1 MELKTIGLTKKFGSK
16 TAVDNL
22 NITLT
27 NGVYGLLG
35 ANGAGKTTLMR
46 LLCNIQNPT
55 SGKILLNGKNIVGLG
70 ERYRNLLGY
79 LPQHFGYYP
88 DFSAFDFLLYVSA
101 LKGLD
106 EKAARKKSKELLEAV
121 DLSRESKHKIKTFSG
136 GMKQRLGIAQAMLN
150 DPHILILDE
159 PTAGLD
165 PKERVRFR
173 NLISAFS
180 KDRIVILSTHIVS
193 DVEFIAEEIIMM
205 KSGQIIHF
213 GNPQEITSEIDDQVW
228 ECTVPTA
235 YAEKYA
241 AAYNTSNLRNTS
253 ENQTILRIIGDRP
266 PMRKVFSKRLALIAL
281 IGIILFSALL
291 SFSTFQNKY
300 AFDQN
305 IGKGTGKT
313 AVEIDKEIAA
323 KYEGILTDKKVQ
335 QMMSDFAPTS
345 DLHGLSAIY
354 VYQNAMQSAAFSRFS
369 DKEGNW
375 NGLSV
380 SDVFGNEEIKIGYV
394 DGWLSTSRN
403 MVRVF
408 VALALAVIIML
419 APIFSGEYEGV
430 DNIILTSK
438 YGKTK
443 CATAK
448 VVAGIITAILTTTL
462 IAAFNLLLAFVFYG
476 TEGLDCSILFA
487 PSDYVEAFIPFNIT
501 CGTLLKY
508 QILLAFTCTLSVTG
522 ITLFLS
528 AISKNQ
534 IVALVAAMAIFLFPV
549 LLPITEVNPLFRL
562 VGLLPIYHVLA
573 ISLLSVEQMSN
584 GMLYAI
590 WAIPAALLFLGVGAG
605 ISRRVFAKHQVL

>member
-1 MELKTIGLTKKFGSK
+1 MKK
-16 TAVDNL
+16 
-22 NITLT
+22 
-27 NGVYGLLG
+27 
-35 ANGAGKTTLMR
+35 
-46 LLCNIQNPT
+46 
-55 SGKILLNGKNIVGLG
+55 
-70 ERYRNLLGY
+70 
-79 LPQHFGYYP
+79 
-88 DFSAFDFLLYVSA
+88 
-101 LKGLD
+101 
-106 EKAARKKSKELLEAV
+106 
-121 DLSRESKHKIKTFSG
+121 
-136 GMKQRLGIAQAMLN
+136 
-150 DPHILILDE
+150 LILFE
-159 PTAGLD
+159 L
-165 PKERVRFR
+165 
-173 NLISAFS
+173 
-180 KDRIVILSTHIVS
+180 
-193 DVEFIAEEIIMM
+193 
-205 KSGQIIHF
+205 
-213 GNPQEITSEIDDQVW
+213 
-228 ECTVPTA
+228 
-235 YAEKYA
+235 
-241 AAYNTSNLRNTS
+241 
-253 ENQTILRIIGDRP
+253 
-266 PMRKVFSKRLALIAL
+266 RKVFSKRLALIAL

-476 TEGLDCSILFA
+476 TETSVYKGYKQDKIEMRGDRAEMSDFPLYLNTVAGGLDRRDQTIGGFSFVVKIYA
-487 PSDYVEAFIPFNIT
+487 VPVVEII
-501 CGTLLKY
+501 G
-508 QILLAFTCTLSVTG
+508 
-522 ITLFLS
+522 
-528 AISKNQ
+528 
-534 IVALVAAMAIFLFPV
+534 
-549 LLPITEVNPLFRL
+549 
-562 VGLLPIYHVLA
+562 
-573 ISLLSVEQMSN
+573 
-584 GMLYAI
+584 
-590 WAIPAALLFLGVGAG
+590 
-605 ISRRVFAKHQVL
+605 

>member
-1 MELKTIGLTKKFGSK
+1 MKK
-16 TAVDNL
+16 
-22 NITLT
+22 
-27 NGVYGLLG
+27 
-35 ANGAGKTTLMR
+35 
-46 LLCNIQNPT
+46 
-55 SGKILLNGKNIVGLG
+55 
-70 ERYRNLLGY
+70 
-79 LPQHFGYYP
+79 
-88 DFSAFDFLLYVSA
+88 
-101 LKGLD
+101 
-106 EKAARKKSKELLEAV
+106 
-121 DLSRESKHKIKTFSG
+121 
-136 GMKQRLGIAQAMLN
+136 
-150 DPHILILDE
+150 LILFE
-159 PTAGLD
+159 L
-165 PKERVRFR
+165 
-173 NLISAFS
+173 
-180 KDRIVILSTHIVS
+180 
-193 DVEFIAEEIIMM
+193 
-205 KSGQIIHF
+205 
-213 GNPQEITSEIDDQVW
+213 
-228 ECTVPTA
+228 
-235 YAEKYA
+235 
-241 AAYNTSNLRNTS
+241 
-253 ENQTILRIIGDRP
+253 
-266 PMRKVFSKRLALIAL
+266 RKVFSKRLSLIAL
-281 IGIILFSALL
+281 VGILLFSVLI
-291 SFSTFQNKY
+291 SFSTYQNKY
-300 AFDQN
+300 AFDGVN
-305 IGKGTGKT
+305 AEGSGKT
-313 AVEIDKEIAA
+313 AVEIDKGIAA
-323 KYEGILTDKKVQ
+323 KYEGILTDEKVQ

-462 IAAFNLLLAFVFYG
+462 VAAINLLLAFVFYG

-501 CGTLLKY
+501 CSTLLKY

-573 ISLLSVEQMSN
+573 IALLSVEQMSN
-584 GMLYAI
+584 WMLYAI

>member
-1 MELKTIGLTKKFGSK
+1 MKK
-16 TAVDNL
+16 
-22 NITLT
+22 
-27 NGVYGLLG
+27 
-35 ANGAGKTTLMR
+35 
-46 LLCNIQNPT
+46 
-55 SGKILLNGKNIVGLG
+55 
-70 ERYRNLLGY
+70 
-79 LPQHFGYYP
+79 
-88 DFSAFDFLLYVSA
+88 
-101 LKGLD
+101 
-106 EKAARKKSKELLEAV
+106 
-121 DLSRESKHKIKTFSG
+121 
-136 GMKQRLGIAQAMLN
+136 
-150 DPHILILDE
+150 LILFE
-159 PTAGLD
+159 L
-165 PKERVRFR
+165 
-173 NLISAFS
+173 
-180 KDRIVILSTHIVS
+180 
-193 DVEFIAEEIIMM
+193 
-205 KSGQIIHF
+205 
-213 GNPQEITSEIDDQVW
+213 
-228 ECTVPTA
+228 
-235 YAEKYA
+235 
-241 AAYNTSNLRNTS
+241 
-253 ENQTILRIIGDRP
+253 
-266 PMRKVFSKRLALIAL
+266 RKVFSKRLSLIAL
-281 IGIILFSALL
+281 VGILLFSVLI
-291 SFSTFQNKY
+291 SFSTYQNKY
-300 AFDQN
+300 AFD
-305 IGKGTGKT
+305 GVSAEGSGKT
-313 AVEIDKEIAA
+313 AVEIDKGIAA
-323 KYEGILTDKKVQ
+323 KYEGILTDEKVQ

-394 DGWLSTSRN
+394 DGWLSTSKN
-403 MVRVF
+403 MVRF
-408 VALALAVIIML
+408 FIALALAVIIML

-448 VVAGIITAILTTTL
+448 VIAGIITAILTTTL
-462 IAAFNLLLAFVFYG
+462 VAAINLLLAFVFYG

-501 CGTLLKY
+501 CWTLLKY

-605 ISRRVFAKHQVL
+605 ISRRVFAKHQVS

>member
-1 MELKTIGLTKKFGSK
+1 MKK
-16 TAVDNL
+16 
-22 NITLT
+22 
-27 NGVYGLLG
+27 
-35 ANGAGKTTLMR
+35 
-46 LLCNIQNPT
+46 
-55 SGKILLNGKNIVGLG
+55 
-70 ERYRNLLGY
+70 
-79 LPQHFGYYP
+79 
-88 DFSAFDFLLYVSA
+88 
-101 LKGLD
+101 
-106 EKAARKKSKELLEAV
+106 
-121 DLSRESKHKIKTFSG
+121 
-136 GMKQRLGIAQAMLN
+136 
-150 DPHILILDE
+150 LILFE
-159 PTAGLD
+159 
-165 PKERVRFR
+165 
-173 NLISAFS
+173 
-180 KDRIVILSTHIVS
+180 
-193 DVEFIAEEIIMM
+193 
-205 KSGQIIHF
+205 
-213 GNPQEITSEIDDQVW
+213 
-228 ECTVPTA
+228 
-235 YAEKYA
+235 
-241 AAYNTSNLRNTS
+241 
-253 ENQTILRIIGDRP
+253 LRI
-266 PMRKVFSKRLALIAL
+266 VFSKRLALIAL

-300 AFDQN
+300 AFDPN
-305 IGKGTGKT
+305 IGEGTGKT

-323 KYEGILTDKKVQ
+323 KYEGILTDEKVQ

-375 NGLSV
+375 NGLSI

-394 DGWLSTSRN
+394 DGWLSTSKN

-408 VALALAVIIML
+408 IVLALAVIIML

-448 VVAGIITAILTTTL
+448 VAAGILTAILTTAL
-462 IAAFNLLLAFVFYG
+462 VAAFNLLLALIFYG

-487 PSDYVEAFIPFNIT
+487 PSDYVEGFIPFNIT

-534 IVALVAAMAIFLFPV
+534 IVALVAAIAIFLFPV
-549 LLPITEVNPLFRL
+549 LLPITEANPLFRL
-562 VGLLPIYHVLA
+562 VGLLPIYHALA

-605 ISRRVFAKHQVL
+605 ISRRVFAKHQVS

>member
-1 MELKTIGLTKKFGSK
+1 
-16 TAVDNL
+16 
-22 NITLT
+22 
-27 NGVYGLLG
+27 
-35 ANGAGKTTLMR
+35 
-46 LLCNIQNPT
+46 
-55 SGKILLNGKNIVGLG
+55 
-70 ERYRNLLGY
+70 
-79 LPQHFGYYP
+79 
-88 DFSAFDFLLYVSA
+88 
-101 LKGLD
+101 
-106 EKAARKKSKELLEAV
+106 
-121 DLSRESKHKIKTFSG
+121 
-136 GMKQRLGIAQAMLN
+136 
-150 DPHILILDE
+150 
-159 PTAGLD
+159 
-165 PKERVRFR
+165 
-173 NLISAFS
+173 
-180 KDRIVILSTHIVS
+180 
-193 DVEFIAEEIIMM
+193 
-205 KSGQIIHF
+205 
-213 GNPQEITSEIDDQVW
+213 
-228 ECTVPTA
+228 
-235 YAEKYA
+235 
-241 AAYNTSNLRNTS
+241 
-253 ENQTILRIIGDRP
+253 
-266 PMRKVFSKRLALIAL
+266 
-281 IGIILFSALL
+281 
-291 SFSTFQNKY
+291 
-300 AFDQN
+300 
-305 IGKGTGKT
+305 
-313 AVEIDKEIAA
+313 
-323 KYEGILTDKKVQ
+323 
-335 QMMSDFAPTS
+335 MMSDFAPTS

-448 VVAGIITAILTTTL
+448 VIAGIITAILTTTL
-462 IAAFNLLLAFVFYG
+462 VAAINLLLAFVFYG

-590 WAIPAALLFLGVGAG
+590 WAIPVALLFLGVGAG
-605 ISRRVFAKHQVL
+605 ISRRVFAKHQVS

>member
-1 MELKTIGLTKKFGSK
+1 MKKLIYFEL
-16 TAVDNL
+16 
-22 NITLT
+22 
-27 NGVYGLLG
+27 
-35 ANGAGKTTLMR
+35 R
-46 LLCNIQNPT
+46 
-55 SGKILLNGKNIVGLG
+55 KI
-70 ERYRNLLGY
+70 
-79 LPQHFGYYP
+79 
-88 DFSAFDFLLYVSA
+88 
-101 LKGLD
+101 
-106 EKAARKKSKELLEAV
+106 
-121 DLSRESKHKIKTFSG
+121 
-136 GMKQRLGIAQAMLN
+136 
-150 DPHILILDE
+150 
-159 PTAGLD
+159 
-165 PKERVRFR
+165 
-173 NLISAFS
+173 
-180 KDRIVILSTHIVS
+180 
-193 DVEFIAEEIIMM
+193 
-205 KSGQIIHF
+205 
-213 GNPQEITSEIDDQVW
+213 
-228 ECTVPTA
+228 
-235 YAEKYA
+235 
-241 AAYNTSNLRNTS
+241 
-253 ENQTILRIIGDRP
+253 
-266 PMRKVFSKRLALIAL
+266 FSKRLSMVTL
-281 IGIILFSALL
+281 IGILLFSALL
-291 SFSTFQNKY
+291 SFSTYQNKY

-305 IGKGTGKT
+305 AGEGSGKA

-462 IAAFNLLLAFVFYG
+462 IAGFNLLLAFVFYG

>member
-1 MELKTIGLTKKFGSK
+1 MKK
-16 TAVDNL
+16 
-22 NITLT
+22 
-27 NGVYGLLG
+27 
-35 ANGAGKTTLMR
+35 
-46 LLCNIQNPT
+46 
-55 SGKILLNGKNIVGLG
+55 
-70 ERYRNLLGY
+70 
-79 LPQHFGYYP
+79 
-88 DFSAFDFLLYVSA
+88 
-101 LKGLD
+101 
-106 EKAARKKSKELLEAV
+106 
-121 DLSRESKHKIKTFSG
+121 
-136 GMKQRLGIAQAMLN
+136 
-150 DPHILILDE
+150 LILFE
-159 PTAGLD
+159 L
-165 PKERVRFR
+165 
-173 NLISAFS
+173 
-180 KDRIVILSTHIVS
+180 
-193 DVEFIAEEIIMM
+193 
-205 KSGQIIHF
+205 
-213 GNPQEITSEIDDQVW
+213 
-228 ECTVPTA
+228 
-235 YAEKYA
+235 
-241 AAYNTSNLRNTS
+241 
-253 ENQTILRIIGDRP
+253 
-266 PMRKVFSKRLALIAL
+266 RKVFSKRLALIAL

-305 IGKGTGKT
+305 IGEGTGKT

-323 KYEGILTDKKVQ
+323 KYKGILTDEKVQ
-335 QMMSDFAPTS
+335 QLMSDFAPTS

-354 VYQNAMQSAAFSRFS
+354 VYQNAMQSAVFSRFS

-380 SDVFGNEEIKIGYV
+380 SDVFG
-394 DGWLSTSRN
+394 
-403 MVRVF
+403 
-408 VALALAVIIML
+408 
-419 APIFSGEYEGV
+419 YEGV